1 MKDCQK
7 AQESFNS
14 VLARFKEIKADL
26 WSQYKKGMLR
36 EKDQLKLEAVI
47 KQLNAGQEEP
57 HYEYDFWKL
66 ISELENST
74 SRKSSSSSINFQGL
88 FSAPA
93 EKQQHFLATMRLISD

>member
-1 MKDCQK
+1 MQDCQK
-7 AQESFNS
+7 AQESFNR

-57 HYEYDFWKL
+57 HYDYDFWQL
-66 ISELENST
+66 ISDLENST
-74 SRKSSSSSINFQGL
+74 SRRSSSSSINLQGL
-88 FSAPA
+88 LAAPS
-93 EKQQHFLATMRLISD
+93 EKQ